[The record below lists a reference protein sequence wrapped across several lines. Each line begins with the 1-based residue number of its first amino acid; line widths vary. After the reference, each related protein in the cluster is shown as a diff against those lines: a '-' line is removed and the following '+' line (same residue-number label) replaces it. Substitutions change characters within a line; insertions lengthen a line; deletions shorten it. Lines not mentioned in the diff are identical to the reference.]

1 MSDWTIASVWEET
14 RATVRAQ
21 SWAFAPLAAAFVLLP
36 NLVAARFFPDD
47 RQSIFDL
54 PSGEALAAQLAVAL
68 ISVIAE
74 AAILLMILR
83 PDGGRSVG
91 EVLGEGLRL
100 TPPLFLLKLV
110 IGVLCGLGLLLLVV
124 PAFYIFGRLGP
135 AAPAMIAERI
145 GIVDSLKRGWALGGP
160 HAWRI
165 FIFFALILFFM
176 FFAILL
182 MSVVAGA
189 IGLVFKVLGIAGIDH
204 FLILLTTA
212 FVLSAVTVYGWTGI
226 AVIYRR
232 IVS

>member
-36 NLVAARFFPDD
+36 NLIAARFFPDD

-54 PSGEALAAQLAVAL
+54 PSNEALVSQLAVAL
-68 ISVIAE
+68 ISVVAE
-74 AAILLMILR
+74 AAILLMVLR
-83 PDGGRSVG
+83 PGSRSVG
-91 EVLGEGLRL
+91 EVLGEALRL
-100 TPPLFLLKLV
+100 APPLFLLKLV
-110 IGVLCGLGLLLLVV
+110 VGILCGLGLLFLIV

-135 AAPAMIAERI
+135 AAPAMIAERL
-145 GIVDSLKRGWALGGP
+145 GVVDALKRGWALGRS

-182 MSVVAGA
+182 MAVVAGA
-189 IGLVFKVLGIAGIDH
+189 IAVLFKVLGLDGVDD
-204 FLILLTTA
+204 FLILLSTA
-212 FVLSAVTVYGWTGI
+212 LVLSAVTVYGWTGI
-226 AVIYRR
+226 AIIYRHIAR
-232 IVS
+232 